1 MQILKYGHYFGG
13 EIFGVVHRDVML
25 NFIGSSPF
33 EVAERALARRFVS
46 ILQVTL

>member
-13 EIFGVVHRDVML
+13 ELVGVVHRDVML
-25 NFIGSSPF
+25 NFIWTSPF

-46 ILQVTL
+46 ILQVPL